1 LPTILLVEDEEP
13 VLEVVRS
20 LLVMNRYM
28 VIEASEVQQ
37 AIEICKEYPHKIDL
51 MITDVIMP
59 EMSGVQLAGRVVR
72 FRPDI
77 RVIYMSGYRRDAL
90 AQQGLRNDMI
100 FLQKPFQMEE
110 LILKVREALES
121 KTLSM

>member
-1 LPTILLVEDEEP
+1 M
-13 VLEVVRS
+13 EVVRN
-20 LLVMNRYM
+20 LLVLNRYM

-37 AIEICKEYPHKIDL
+37 AIEIGKGYPQKIDL

-59 EMSGVQLAGRVVR
+59 EMSGVDLARRVVK

-90 AQQGLRNDMI
+90 AQQGLQKDMI
-100 FLQKPFQMEE
+100 FLQKPFQVEE

-121 KTLSM
+121 KTLST

>member
-1 LPTILLVEDEEP
+1 VPTILLVEDEEP

-37 AIEICKEYPHKIDL
+37 AIEICKGYPHKIDL

-59 EMSGVQLAGRVVR
+59 EMSGVELAKRIVR

-77 RVIYMSGYRRDAL
+77 RVIYMSGYRRDGL

-121 KTLSM
+121 KTLSI